1 MQVSRRV
8 FLKYAGALGGLAALN
23 KTGLMTLK
31 NLSPSEAEAMQ
42 KAMGKYEVKY
52 TADCMCPSE
61 CGIEMWVKDGR
72 VHKIYGNPHVPFN
85 DGIACAKGASG
96 QQLIYSPYRLKSPM
110 IRVGARGEGKFKRV
124 TWDEAIDYIGKKLV
138 EIKKKHGPESIIMDS
153 GDVTDRDQYW
163 RLFFA
168 FGTPNVVE
176 HGSICDTPR
185 RHGPKLMVGGKRWEP
200 DLMRPVL
207 VRQPDGSLKKD
218 MSYKTK
224 LIVYCG
230 WNPFVA
236 TRIMYEN
243 RGTVGAR
250 VENGCKMIVVD
261 PSFSNTA
268 ALADKWLPTTAG
280 TLPDLFAA
288 MLRYILENDSQNAS
302 NKKYIDWGFKKYS
315 VGWDDFEAAF
325 KSWWAKK
332 DPINGLSYFSL
343 EWAANRT
350 GISKED
356 LADLAHTFG
365 STKPAALIWGMQ
377 SPGHNFNGYTA
388 SILGVALNVITGN
401 FDAPGGVIDCEIMKW
416 GKGGKGREFSFVE
429 NKKFVDRK
437 VKRMIDGKEVEGKAS
452 ELNKDHYGSKYPAA
466 WDDVVGDYP
475 EFFEGKEVQIRYG
488 PFRGHKYPLKAFI
501 LRTGNAV
508 VTGSATWKWK
518 EALTAKDAAG
528 NYKLELNVFIDTLN
542 LESALYAD
550 VILPEASYA
559 ERVSWSDIYP
569 PMPLGYLRDAVIKP
583 LYECKNPTEI
593 MNLLAK
599 KFHELGDADI
609 KPGDFWERYKD
620 EDTFATDLILGT
632 PGKPNIGT
640 PLPYPQYPEGYTL
653 RGTPES
659 LEKGNVK
666 IDNEK
671 KEVVGE
677 QVTPEWLRKNHG
689 VAIWPMSWHRYKKHN
704 ADEPNKVWPPTDSKL
719 IEFKWDWKDGDKRRG
734 RYSKYNALIEKAG
747 GEAPDG
753 LKRIGFDKFPS
764 TFYWFETI
772 WNPHTNPEY
781 AKYAKDYPFQLIT
794 GRVHHSMTGTQ
805 MVAWLGEVK
814 TEGIWQPMNKEF
826 DLEVAEANP
835 LGPEPMMNIKKKFKA
850 NTYSVGTVWMNTD
863 DAKKLG
869 IKTGDLVVV
878 KNPLGKSQKGKAF
891 VSGGIRPSVIKIGF
905 GAGGRFS
912 PGMGPAYKSKD
923 YTPDHNMLMD
933 PDALS
938 PIMGQPA
945 YADMIVSV
953 KKA

>member
-8 FLKYAGALGGLAALN
+8 FLKYSGALAGITALN
-23 KTGLMTLK
+23 KTGLLSLK
-31 NLSPSEAEAMQ
+31 HLSPSEAEAMQ
-42 KAMGKYEVKY
+42 KEMGKYEVKY
-52 TADCMCPSE
+52 SADCMCPSE
-61 CGIEMWVKDGR
+61 CGLEFWVRDGKI
-72 VHKIYGNPHVPFN
+72 HKIYGNPHVPFN
-85 DGIACAKGASG
+85 DGIVCAKGASG
-96 QQLIYSPYRLKSPM
+96 QQLIYSPDRLKYPM

-124 TWDEAIDYIGKKLV
+124 TWDEAVDYIGKKLA
-138 EIKKKHGPESIIMDS
+138 EIKKKYGPESVIMDT

-185 RHGPKLMVGGKRWEP
+185 RHGPKLIVGGKRWEP
-200 DLMRPVL
+200 DLMRPVY

-250 VENGCKMIVVD
+250 VENGCRYYVID
-261 PSFSNTA
+261 PSYSNTA
-268 ALADKWLPTTAG
+268 ALADKWIAPRPG
-280 TLPDLFAA
+280 TDNDIFAA
-288 MLRYILENDSQNAS
+288 MLRYILENDNQADA
-302 NKKYIDWGFKKYS
+302 NKKYIDWSFKKYS
-315 VGWDDFEAAF
+315 KGWDEFEGAF
-325 KSWWAKK
+325 RSWWQKK
-332 DPINGLSYFSL
+332 DPVNGLNYFNL
-343 EWAANRT
+343 DWASERA
-350 GISKED
+350 GLSKNDIAE
-356 LADLAHTFG
+356 LAHTFG
-365 STKPAALIWGMQ
+365 ITKPAALVWGMQ
-377 SPGHNFNGYTA
+377 SPGHHFNGYVG
-388 SILGVALNVITGN
+388 SILGVALNVVTGN

-416 GKGGKGREFSFVE
+416 GKGGKGREFSFVQD
-429 NKKFVDRK
+429 KKFVDRK
-437 VKRMIDGKEVEGKAS
+437 VKRAIDGKEVEGKQS
-452 ELNKDHYGSKYPAA
+452 ELNKDHFGSKYPAA

-475 EFFEGKEVQIRYG
+475 EFFAGKEVQIRYG
-488 PFRGHKYPLKAFI
+488 AFRGHKYPIKAYI
-501 LRTGNAV
+501 LRTGNTV
-508 VTGSATWKWK
+508 VSGSATWKWR

-528 NYKLELNVFIDTLN
+528 NYTLDLMVFVDTLN

-583 LYECKNPTEI
+583 LHESKNPTEI

-599 KFHELGDADI
+599 KLHELGDRDI

-666 IDNEK
+666 IDHEK

-677 QVTPEWLRKNHG
+677 QVTPAWLRKNHG
-689 VAIWPMSWHRYKKHN
+689 VAVWPMSWRRYKKQN
-704 ADEPNKVWPPTDSKL
+704 ADEPHKIWPPTDSKL
-719 IEFKWDWKDGDKRRG
+719 IEFKWDYTDGDKRRG
-734 RYSKYNALIEKAG
+734 RYAKYNELIEKAG
-747 GEAPDG
+747 GEVPYG
-753 LKRIGFDKFPS
+753 LKRIGFGKFPE
-764 TFYWFETI
+764 TFYWFETL
-772 WNPHTNPEY
+772 WNPYTNPEFK
-781 AKYAKDYPFQLIT
+781 KYAKDYPFQLIT
-794 GRVHHSMTGTQ
+794 GRIHHSMTGTQ
-805 MVAWLGEVK
+805 MIPWLGEVK
-814 TEGIWQPMNKEF
+814 AEGLWMPMNNAFEA
-826 DLEVAEANP
+826 EVPEAMP
-835 LGPEPMMNIKKKFKA
+835 AVADPMKTVTRKFKA
-850 NTYSVGTVWMNTD
+850 NTFSVGTIWMNSD

-869 IKTGDLVVV
+869 LMSGDLVIVE
-878 KNPLGKSQKGKAF
+878 NPLGRSTKGKIFA
-891 VSGGIRPSVIKIGF
+891 SGGMRPGVIKIAF
-905 GAGGRFS
+905 GSGGRFS
-912 PGMGPAYKSKD
+912 PGLGTAYKSRD
-923 YTPDHNMLMD
+923 YTPDCNNLMD

-938 PIMGQPA
+938 PIMGQSA
-945 YADMIVSV
+945 YADMIVKV
-953 KKA
+953 RKA